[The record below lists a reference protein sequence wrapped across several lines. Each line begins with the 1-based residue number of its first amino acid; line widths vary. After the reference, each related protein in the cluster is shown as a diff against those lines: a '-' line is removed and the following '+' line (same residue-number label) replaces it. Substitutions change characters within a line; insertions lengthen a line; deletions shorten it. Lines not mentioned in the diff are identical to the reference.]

1 MSKRDTSH
9 FQAAQAGS
17 PGVAPSLSALLDNLK
32 IKKLKPKNRFEK
44 WVEKFLDFI
53 WRLTDPDR

>member
-9 FQAAQAGS
+9 FQVAQAGS
-17 PGVAPSLSALLDNLK
+17 PDVAPSLSALLDNLK

-44 WVEKFLDFI
+44 WVEQFLDFI